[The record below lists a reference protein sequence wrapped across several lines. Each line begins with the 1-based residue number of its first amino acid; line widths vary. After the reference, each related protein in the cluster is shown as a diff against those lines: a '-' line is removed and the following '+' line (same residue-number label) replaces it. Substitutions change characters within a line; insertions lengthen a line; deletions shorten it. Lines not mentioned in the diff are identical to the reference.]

1 MSVEHLA
8 HTLRAQGRFCASSGS
23 AMYGELFELVAAD
36 VEAGGV
42 FAAIL
47 SRHRHAPSRE
57 AVPLRLL
64 GGLHR
69 LVLDGR
75 AAHLRRWYP
84 STGGSWNAGAAW
96 PQIRDAAA
104 GHADALRAALDQ
116 PPQTN
121 EVGRSA
127 ALIGG
132 LLHLKQSGLP
142 IRLFEIG
149 SSAGLNLRADHYLYR
164 FAGSQWGPPDSPVA
178 IDDAWRGALP
188 PGRDVRIAERC
199 GYDIAPIDVGDTD
212 GELTV
217 LSYVWPDQAARLARL
232 RGAIEV
238 ARRVRPGSNAGRR
251 PARSPAC
258 GWPTARSPSSGIP
271 SPGNTCRPTSA
282 TPCAPTWTRWPHGP
296 ARAHRSPTSRWSRR
310 AMGPA
315 PRSGSRCAPAA
326 GRPANRAC
334 WANATRTARRC
345 TGGKTHAAELPDY
358 ARQFGHIDVACTR
371 SP

>member
-23 AMYGELFELVAAD
+23 AMYGDLFELVAAD

-42 FAAIL
+42 FATIL
-47 SRHRHAPSRE
+47 SGHRDAPSRD

-75 AAHLRRWYP
+75 AVHLRRWYP
-84 STGGSWNAGAAW
+84 STGGTWNAGSAW
-96 PQIRDAAA
+96 PEIRDTAT
-104 GHADALRAALDQ
+104 GHTDALRAALDQ

-132 LLHLKQSGLP
+132 LLHINQFGLP

-149 SSAGLNLRADHYLYR
+149 SSAGLNLRADQYRYR
-164 FAGSQWGPPDSPVA
+164 FAGGQWGPPDSPVG

-188 PGRDVRIAERC
+188 PGRDVRIVERH

-212 GELTV
+212 GEMTV
-217 LSYVWPDQAARLARL
+217 LSYVWPDQGARLARL

-238 ARRVRPGSNAGRR
+238 ARRVPAPLERQTAASAAAGLRLADGALTVLWHSITWQYLSADER
-251 PARSPAC
+251 DAVRAHVNSLAAQADTRSPFAHLAMEPARSGP
-258 GWPTARSPSSGIP
+258 GTPIRFEVRARSW
-271 SPGNTCRPTSA
+271 PGGEPRVLGECH
-282 TPCAPTWTRWPHGP
+282 PHGP
-296 ARAHRSPTSRWSRR
+296 PVHWRS
-310 AMGPA
+310 
-315 PRSGSRCAPAA
+315 
-326 GRPANRAC
+326 
-334 WANATRTARRC
+334 
-345 TGGKTHAAELPDY
+345 
-358 ARQFGHIDVACTR
+358 
-371 SP
+371 